1 MNIVEIGAHAHAE
14 QAAAGQAVEQEKIT
28 PHEGIT
34 PPANVP
40 PPAERAAIRPL
51 PEPTAIID
59 LEEEIKMVRKA
70 ANRVAQLLED
80 SDPERLIRILNT
92 LSVATTRVATL
103 LRVQRVLTGKEGELK
118 EMFQQVLSET
128 REELEA
134 EGQRL
139 TDDKGE
145 NSNKFDQVRRKWGIG
160 DAE

>member
-14 QAAAGQAVEQEKIT
+14 QAAAGQTIAQEKIA
-28 PHEGIT
+28 PHEGMV
-34 PPANVP
+34 PPANVAL
-40 PPAERAAIRPL
+40 PAEHAAIRPL
-51 PEPTAIID
+51 LEPTAIID
-59 LEEEIKMVRKA
+59 LEAEIKMVRKA
-70 ANRVAQLLED
+70 ANRVAQLLEE

-92 LSVATTRVATL
+92 LSVATL

-118 EMFQQVLSET
+118 EMFQQVLSEA

-139 TDDKGE
+139 KNEQGE
-145 NSNKFDQVRRKWGIG
+145 NGNQFDQARRNWEIG